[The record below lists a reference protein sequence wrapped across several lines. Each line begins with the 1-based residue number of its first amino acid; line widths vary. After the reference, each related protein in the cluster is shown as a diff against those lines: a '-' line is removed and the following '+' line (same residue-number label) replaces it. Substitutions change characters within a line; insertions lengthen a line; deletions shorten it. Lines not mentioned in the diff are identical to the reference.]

1 MPNWG
6 RRWAAT
12 QLGLSIIAPS
22 LLPYIGT
29 NAVLV
34 VLAVSNAAGGIAG
47 LYGAKGPSTPP
58 PLEGAWRSRRSTGP

>member
-22 LLPYIGT
+22 LLPYVGVD
-29 NAVLV
+29 AVLV

-47 LYGAKGPSTPP
+47 LYGGKASSAPP
-58 PLEGAWRSRRSTGP
+58 RMRSP

>member
-29 NAVLV
+29 DAVLV

-47 LYGAKGPSTPP
+47 LYQKPSSPP
-58 PLEGAWRSRRSTGP
+58 PRMGGPWPSRRSTVP